1 MTTPAV
7 SAQDIL
13 NATTT
18 NRERNPFRI
27 GNHEC
32 IITDAKLF
40 TSANRKDMFVT
51 EFKVMNSKG
60 GAYLLPKSDEVAA
73 GITASTLSNPH
84 NKGETVS
91 IAHSKNHEFP
101 NYFSGD
107 IKAFLV
113 AAKTTLLNLVAA
125 EDAVENQKAL
135 IDHYRQYGWDLTKND
150 LTSDEVV
157 AFLGNASFDPKNP
170 TRSDDARNMFL
181 GIPVRVSLTRSKAGA
196 RSTKKGDDAILEYP
210 SINGV
215 SADVAAR
222 MMEEYAAA

>member
-1 MTTPAV
+1 MTTQAV

-40 TSANRKDMFVT
+40 TSAMKKDMFVT
-51 EFKVMNSKG
+51 EFKVLNSQG

-73 GITASTLSNPH
+73 GITPSTLSNPH

-91 IAHSKNHEFP
+91 VAHSKNHEFP

-107 IKAFLV
+107 IKTFLV

-125 EDAVENQKAL
+125 EESAADKQAL
-135 IDHYRQYGWDLTKND
+135 ITHYHQYGWDLTKND
-150 LTSDEVV
+150 LTSEEVV
-157 AFLGNASFDPKNP
+157 AFLRNASYDPKNP

-222 MMEEYAAA
+222 MMAEYQGA